1 MIGALVVVAAVT
13 AVRAVRVVQEFADAA
28 FERFGADGDR
38 GQRVVDFV
46 GHAGRQKADAGELL
60 VADHLLGALLD
71 LAVQIVANRAESQ
84 GHVVHRPGQF
94 RHLVVR
100 LQLHVIV
107 EIAPGHFPRAADQNL
122 QRPEDP
128 AVEEPHEDG
137 ENQRRQGAGDPQS
150 DQQRVI
156 LPADFRGKTLQRRS
170 AGAWAGRRP

>member
-1 MIGALVVVAAVT
+1 MIEPLVVAA
-13 AVRAVRVVQEFADAA
+13 AVHVVRVVQEFADAA
-28 FERFGADGDR
+28 FQRFGAHGDR

-100 LQLHVIV
+100 LELHVIV
-107 EIAPGHFPRAADQNL
+107 EIAPGHFPRAADENV
-122 QRPEDP
+122 QRPENP
-128 AVEEPHEDG
+128 AVEEAHEDG
-137 ENQRRQGAGDPQS
+137 ENQRRQSAGDP
-150 DQQRVI
+150 
-156 LPADFRGKTLQRRS
+156 
-170 AGAWAGRRP
+170 